1 MCLGCCGGGE
11 GFESHQSRSHTF
23 VEGFAFKRKSKKHR
37 EKGREKEK
45 RGGGTGIVS
54 GPLNQRTT
62 ALPGRTLKKG
72 SPHSVNK
79 SLEQPNGK
87 ASMDRVLS
95 DIMGNMGKQ
104 KY

>member
-1 MCLGCCGGGE
+1 MKATKVDHTL
-11 GFESHQSRSHTF
+11 SSRGLHLRGKARNT
-23 VEGFAFKRKSKKHR
+23 EK
-37 EKGREKEK
+37 KGREKEK

-62 ALPGRTLKKG
+62 MLPGRTLKEG

-79 SLEQPNGK
+79 SRERPDGQ
-87 ASMDRVLS
+87 ASMDGVLY
-95 DIMGNMGKQ
+95 DVMGNMGKQ